1 MTPEPPRTREQRKAD
16 ALAKLRA
23 DNVDVWVATAGV
35 GDSGVAEPYLVPV
48 SLAWVDDRAVIAVP
62 TTSRTF
68 RNLGHGGRARL
79 GVGQTRDVV
88 MLDVVVDGVEAVDAS
103 SALAARF
110 AAQADWD
117 PRGSADDYSLVVLRP
132 ERIQAWREVDEM
144 PGRLLMRNGEW
155 TV

>member
-1 MTPEPPRTREQRKAD
+1 MAADPPRTREQRKAD
-16 ALAKLRA
+16 ALAMLQA
-23 DNVDVWVATAGV
+23 DNADVWVASACI
-35 GDSGVAEPYLVPV
+35 GDSGMAEPYLVPV
-48 SLAWVDDRAVIAVP
+48 SLAWVDDCAVIAIP

-68 RNLGHGGRARL
+68 RNLGHSGRARL
-79 GVGQTRDVV
+79 GVGPTRDLV
-88 MLDVVVDGVEAVDAS
+88 MLDVVVGGVEPVDAS

-117 PRGSADDYSLVVLRP
+117 PRSSDDDYSLVVLRP

-144 PGRLLMRNGEW
+144 PGRMLMRNGEW